1 MIVDVRKRLQITL
14 PKELADK
21 VNIKEG
27 DILEVTESDGSL
39 ILTPSVVISNNY
51 VEELKRKAEQYE
63 KLMNEAGGNDDKGEE

>member
-14 PKELADK
+14 PKEIADK

-63 KLMNEAGGNDDKGEE
+63 KLMNEASENDDKGEE

>member
-14 PKELADK
+14 PKEIADK

>member
-63 KLMNEAGGNDDKGEE
+63 KLMNEASENDDKGEE